1 MIILIAILLF
11 FIYMM
16 GVIAS
21 LFYILLWNLELEVNK
36 ELNGVYSEISVFKIF
51 YSWLFFLIK
60 EKYQIK

>member
-1 MIILIAILLF
+1 
-11 FIYMM
+11 MM